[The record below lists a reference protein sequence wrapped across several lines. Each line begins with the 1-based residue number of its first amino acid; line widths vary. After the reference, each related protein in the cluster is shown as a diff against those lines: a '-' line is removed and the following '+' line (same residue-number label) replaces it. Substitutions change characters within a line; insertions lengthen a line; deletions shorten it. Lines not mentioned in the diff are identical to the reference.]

1 MHLGD
6 FGILRAKVWV
16 YRFVLLFASY
26 CCLPLIH
33 ISLRAIVICC
43 RFPAIALH
51 IRLLIPRGRFPAASL
66 QQRRGSTK
74 HRRFTF
80 CGVVAIRR
88 SIWHVSAT
96 SLLISCL
103 SRVAGFNLPLVNL
116 CLSREACSPADS
128 NTRCGCRPHAP
139 SEAGEGARLHDLP
152 VGTKILGVSMSES
165 FRLYPVATSSSTSA
179 RECRTLCKGASSTT
193 APAATDPGRTFA
205 GNGV

>member
-1 MHLGD
+1 M
-6 FGILRAKVWV
+6 
-16 YRFVLLFASY
+16 
-26 CCLPLIH
+26 
-33 ISLRAIVICC
+33 
-43 RFPAIALH
+43 H

-103 SRVAGFNLPLVNL
+103 SRVAGFNLPWST
-116 CLSREACSPADS
+116 CACHVRHAPPPTVTQDAAAAR
-128 NTRCGCRPHAP
+128 TAP